1 MGFPS
6 LVARWFR
13 LSSSWVWVP
22 IIRSCALTRHDALAS
37 WEPMYRV
44 LSRFFASLARL
55 AVRSRRSKD
64 LRSSSLTTARTSAA
78 RSAPARLDTV
88 SDVSRE
94 VALAHATSGGSYTTS
109 DTTPQPILYF

>member
-1 MGFPS
+1 MRGTGAD
-6 LVARWFR
+6 L
-13 LSSSWVWVP
+13 WVP

-64 LRSSSLTTARTSAA
+64 LRSSSLATAKTSAA
-78 RSAPARLDTV
+78 RSAPAKLDTV

-94 VALAHATSGGSYTTS
+94 VALARATSGGSYTTS
-109 DTTPQPILYF
+109 DTTLQPILYF